1 MVHTMSSDNLY
12 VEIKSEKD
20 ILGVIKRIKRNIY
33 LQLYDVLRDIKD
45 HEIKSQRLD
54 KLLENLKSIKDII
67 DELLNA
73 LPETE
78 DIEELYKEIN
88 SEELD
93 KVEIKEKKK
102 VRKKPK
108 VEVIKEENKK
118 EENKEG
124 NNQIRKELDDISS
137 ELEELKEELK
147 KLIES

>member
-1 MVHTMSSDNLY
+1 MVHTMSPDNLY

-20 ILGVIKRIKRNIY
+20 ILGVIKRVKRNIY

-45 HEIKSQRLD
+45 HEIRIQRLD
-54 KLLENLKSIKDII
+54 KLLENIKSIKDII
-67 DELLNA
+67 DELLNS
-73 LPETE
+73 LPETKG
-78 DIEELYKEIN
+78 IEELYKEIN

-93 KVEIKEKKK
+93 KVEIKEKKR

-108 VEVIKEENKK
+108 VEVMN
-118 EENKEG
+118 EENKENNNQ
-124 NNQIRKELDDISS
+124 NNQIRKELDDISA

>member
-20 ILGVIKRIKRNIY
+20 ILGIIKRVKRNIY

-54 KLLENLKSIKDII
+54 KLLENVKSIKDII
-67 DELLNA
+67 DELLNS
-73 LPETE
+73 LPETK
-78 DIEELYKEIN
+78 DLEELYKEIN

-102 VRKKPK
+102 VRKRPK
-108 VEVIKEENKK
+108 VEVIKEESK
-118 EENKEG
+118 ED
-124 NNQIRKELDDISS
+124 NNQIRKELDDISA

>member
-1 MVHTMSSDNLY
+1 MSQDNLY

-20 ILGVIKRIKRNIY
+20 ILEVIKKIKRNIY

-54 KLLENLKSIKDII
+54 KLLENVKSIKDII
-67 DELLNA
+67 GELLNL
-73 LPETE
+73 LPETK

-108 VEVIKEENKK
+108 IEVIKEENK
-118 EENKEG
+118 ED
-124 NNQIRKELDDISS
+124 NNQIRKELDDISA

>member
-1 MVHTMSSDNLY
+1 MSPDNLY
-12 VEIKSEKD
+12 VEIRSEKD
-20 ILGVIKRIKRNIY
+20 ILGVIKRVKRNIY

-45 HEIKSQRLD
+45 HEIKNQRLD
-54 KLLENLKSIKDII
+54 KLLENVKSINDII
-67 DELLNA
+67 DELLNS
-73 LPETE
+73 LPETKE
-78 DIEELYKEIN
+78 LEKLYKEIN

-108 VEVIKEENKK
+108 IEVIKEENK
-118 EENKEG
+118 ED
-124 NNQIRKELDDISS
+124 NNQIRKELDDISA

>member
-1 MVHTMSSDNLY
+1 MSPDNLY
-12 VEIKSEKD
+12 VEIRSEKD
-20 ILGVIKRIKRNIY
+20 ILGVIKRVKRNIY

-45 HEIKSQRLD
+45 HEIKNQRLD
-54 KLLENLKSIKDII
+54 KLLENIKSIKDII
-67 DELLNA
+67 DQLLNS
-73 LPETE
+73 LPETKE
-78 DIEELYKEIN
+78 LEELYKEIN
-88 SEELD
+88 SEELN

-108 VEVIKEENKK
+108 VEVIK

-147 KLIES
+147 RLIES

>member
-1 MVHTMSSDNLY
+1 MSPDNLY
-12 VEIKSEKD
+12 VEIRSEKD
-20 ILGVIKRIKRNIY
+20 ILGVIKRVKRNIY

-45 HEIKSQRLD
+45 HEIKNQRLD
-54 KLLENLKSIKDII
+54 KLLENIKSIKDII
-67 DELLNA
+67 DQLLNS
-73 LPETE
+73 LPETKE
-78 DIEELYKEIN
+78 LEELYKEIN

-102 VRKKPK
+102 IRKKPK
-108 VEVIKEENKK
+108 VEVIK

-147 KLIES
+147 RLIES

>member
-1 MVHTMSSDNLY
+1 MSQDNLY
-12 VEIKSEKD
+12 VEIKSERD

-54 KLLENLKSIKDII
+54 KLLENVKSIKDII
-67 DELLNA
+67 DELLDL
-73 LPETE
+73 LPETK

-88 SEELD
+88 PEELD

-108 VEVIKEENKK
+108 IEVIKEENK
-118 EENKEG
+118 ED
-124 NNQIRKELDDISS
+124 NNQIRKELDDISA

>member
-1 MVHTMSSDNLY
+1 MVHTMSPDNLY
-12 VEIKSEKD
+12 VEIRSEKD
-20 ILGVIKRIKRNIY
+20 ILGVIKRVKRNIY

-45 HEIKSQRLD
+45 HEIKNQRLD
-54 KLLENLKSIKDII
+54 KLLENIKSIKDII
-67 DELLNA
+67 DQLLNS
-73 LPETE
+73 LPETKE
-78 DIEELYKEIN
+78 LEELYKEIN
-88 SEELD
+88 SEELN

-108 VEVIKEENKK
+108 VEVIK

-147 KLIES
+147 RLIES

>member
-1 MVHTMSSDNLY
+1 MY

-20 ILGVIKRIKRNIY
+20 ILEIVKRIKRDIY
-33 LQLYDVLRDIKD
+33 LQLYDVLHDIKD
-45 HEIKSQRLD
+45 HEVRNQRFD
-54 KLLENLKSIKDII
+54 KLLENVKSIKDII
-67 DELLNA
+67 DELLNS
-73 LPETE
+73 LPETK

-147 KLIES
+147 RLIES

>member
-1 MVHTMSSDNLY
+1 MSPDNLY
-12 VEIKSEKD
+12 VEIRSEKD
-20 ILGVIKRIKRNIY
+20 ILGVIKRVKRNIY

-45 HEIKSQRLD
+45 HEIKNQRLD
-54 KLLENLKSIKDII
+54 KLLENIKSIKDII
-67 DELLNA
+67 DQLLNS
-73 LPETE
+73 LPETKE
-78 DIEELYKEIN
+78 LEELYKEIN

-102 VRKKPK
+102 IRKKPR
-108 VEVIKEENKK
+108 VEVIK

-147 KLIES
+147 RLIES

>member
-1 MVHTMSSDNLY
+1 MSPDNLY
-12 VEIKSEKD
+12 VEIRSEKD
-20 ILGVIKRIKRNIY
+20 ILGVIKRVKRNIY

-45 HEIKSQRLD
+45 HEIKNQRLD
-54 KLLENLKSIKDII
+54 KLLENIKSIKDII
-67 DELLNA
+67 DQLLNS
-73 LPETE
+73 LPETKE
-78 DIEELYKEIN
+78 LEELYKEIN

-108 VEVIKEENKK
+108 VEVIKEENK
-118 EENKEG
+118 EG

>member
-1 MVHTMSSDNLY
+1 MSSDNLY

-20 ILGVIKRIKRNIY
+20 ILGIIKRVKRNIY

-54 KLLENLKSIKDII
+54 KLLENVKSIKDII
-67 DELLNA
+67 DELLNS
-73 LPETE
+73 LPETK
-78 DIEELYKEIN
+78 DLEELYKEIN

-108 VEVIKEENKK
+108 VEVIKEENK
-118 EENKEG
+118 ED
-124 NNQIRKELDDISS
+124 NNQIRKELDDISA

>member
-1 MVHTMSSDNLY
+1 MVHTMPSDNLY

-33 LQLYDVLRDIKD
+33 LQLYDILRDIKD

-54 KLLENLKSIKDII
+54 KLLENVKSIKDII
-67 DELLNA
+67 EELLNS
-73 LPETE
+73 LPEIK

-93 KVEIKEKKK
+93 KLEIKEKKK

-108 VEVIKEENKK
+108 VEVIKEENK
-118 EENKEG
+118 ED
-124 NNQIRKELDDISS
+124 NNQIRKELDDIST